1 MPADRNRAGV
11 LKQRP
16 ACRLRTAVAPGAHLP
31 PRRRYAMRRL
41 LLTAVLSCS
50 CLLAWAQQP
59 FYSLKDGVFR
69 ENNAVMRL
77 QAGQASRLDAP
88 LTLNDGSV
96 INPSGLLVKKDG
108 TRQQLPNG
116 QAVNMQGVVV
126 NLRDD
131 MQSSQSIAERNR
143 AVAGG
148 RGETTISGLP
158 SPAVSAASLQRL
170 QALERRVALLQQLT
184 DRLADRT
191 AQAVGS
197 TPGAAA
203 LDEQLRSL
211 NDPR

>member
-1 MPADRNRAGV
+1 
-11 LKQRP
+11 
-16 ACRLRTAVAPGAHLP
+16 
-31 PRRRYAMRRL
+31 MRRF
-41 LLTAVLSCS
+41 LLTAALSCY

-59 FYSLKDGVFR
+59 AYSLKDGAFR
-69 ENNAVMRL
+69 ENNVVMRL

-131 MQSSQSIAERNR
+131 MQSAQSIEERNR

-148 RGETTISGLP
+148 RGETSITGLKAP
-158 SPAVSAASLQRL
+158 TVSAASMQQL
-170 QALERRVALLQQLT
+170 QAVERRVALLQQLT
-184 DRLADRT
+184 DRLAERT
-191 AQAVGS
+191 TQTVGDA
-197 TPGAAA
+197 PGAAA
-203 LDEQLRSL
+203 LDEQFRALDGTR
-211 NDPR
+211 

>member
-1 MPADRNRAGV
+1 
-11 LKQRP
+11 
-16 ACRLRTAVAPGAHLP
+16 
-31 PRRRYAMRRL
+31 MRRL
-41 LLTAVLSCS
+41 LLTAFLSCC
-50 CLLAWAQQP
+50 CLLARAQQP
-59 FYSLKDGVFR
+59 AYSLKDGVFR
-69 ENNAVMRL
+69 ANNVVMRL

-116 QAVNMQGVVV
+116 QAVNMQGTVV

-131 MQSSQSIAERNR
+131 MQSARSIEERNR

-148 RGETTISGLP
+148 RGETSISGLE
-158 SPAVSAASLQRL
+158 SNAVSAATAQQL

-184 DRLADRT
+184 DRLTERT

-197 TPGAAA
+197 APGAAA

-211 NDPR
+211 DGPR

>member
-1 MPADRNRAGV
+1 
-11 LKQRP
+11 
-16 ACRLRTAVAPGAHLP
+16 
-31 PRRRYAMRRL
+31 MRRL
-41 LLTAVLSCS
+41 LLTAVLSCF

-59 FYSLKDGVFR
+59 TYSLKDGAFR
-69 ENNAVMRL
+69 ENNVVMRL
-77 QAGQASRLDAP
+77 QAGQATRLDAP

-96 INPSGLLVKKDG
+96 LNPSGLLVKKDG

-131 MQSSQSIAERNR
+131 MQSAQSIQERNR

-148 RGETTISGLP
+148 RGETTISGLKA
-158 SPAVSAASLQRL
+158 PAVSPATLEQL

-191 AQAVGS
+191 TQAVG
-197 TPGAAA
+197 TAPGAAA
-203 LDEQLRSL
+203 IDEQLRAL
-211 NDPR
+211 DNPR